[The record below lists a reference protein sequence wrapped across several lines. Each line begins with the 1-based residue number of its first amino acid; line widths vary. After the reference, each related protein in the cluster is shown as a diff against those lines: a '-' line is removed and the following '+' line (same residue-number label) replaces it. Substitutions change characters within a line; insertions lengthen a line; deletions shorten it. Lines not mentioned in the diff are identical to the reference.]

1 MFLVSEVDL
10 LALFKAGHQ
19 KLVQVKTL
27 KRILMPMRVLTSDFR
42 VMSGLTCS
50 GS

>member
-10 LALFKAGHQ
+10 LELFKAGHQ
-19 KLVQVKTL
+19 KLVQVKTFN
-27 KRILMPMRVLTSDFR
+27 RILMPMRVDSDFR

>member
-10 LALFKAGHQ
+10 LGLFKAGHQ
-19 KLVQVKTL
+19 KLVQVKNW
-27 KRILMPMRVLTSDFR
+27 ILMPMRVDSDFR

>member
-19 KLVQVKTL
+19 KLVQVKTFKSDL
-27 KRILMPMRVLTSDFR
+27 DAYACLIQTSE
-42 VMSGLTCS
+42 
-50 GS
+50 